1 MLILG
6 EFKMTVFETKNLLLK
21 PFAEDNLNE
30 AITLFQDK
38 DFMAF
43 SLNGTLNVEDATNR
57 FYEIL
62 GHYEKYGFGKLAII
76 SKTTNKIVGY
86 CGFEMCTVDGIE
98 EAELGFRLI
107 KTERGQGY
115 VIEAASRL
123 LEDMKNRNLKKVIA
137 FSEEKNMPAH
147 NLLKKL
153 GFIKTSS
160 SNFLN
165 MDVVFFSKDL

>member
-1 MLILG
+1 MA
-6 EFKMTVFETKNLLLK
+6 VFETENLLLK
-21 PFAEDNLNE
+21 PFAEENLNE

-43 SLNGTLNVEDATNR
+43 SPNGTLDVEDATNR

-62 GHYEKYGFGKLAII
+62 GHYERYGFGKLAII
-76 SKTTNKIVGY
+76 SKNTNKIVGY
-86 CGFEMCTVDGIE
+86 CGFEICTVDGTD
-98 EAELGFRLI
+98 EAELGFRLV
-107 KTERGQGY
+107 KSERGHGY

-123 LEDMKNRNLKKVIA
+123 LEDMKNRKFKKVIA
-137 FSEEKNMPAH
+137 FSEEQNVPAH

-153 GFIKTSS
+153 DFIETFT